1 MGFEGNWDQFPVDCQ
16 MIVKNINGNAAKAVL
31 AAATAYA
38 GDVAKS
44 SSTPVKTGQY
54 RSSIRADP
62 PVEEFGGPVSYVG
75 SPMPQT
81 RRLEFGFAGADSL
94 GRVYSQAPRPH
105 WRPAFDLRKA
115 EYLNIM
121 ATILGAEA

>member
-16 MIVKNINGNAAKAVL
+16 MIVGNITKNSAKAVYS
-31 AAATAYA
+31 AATQYA

-44 SSTPVKTGQY
+44 SSTPVDTGQY
-54 RSSIRADP
+54 RASIRSDP
-62 PVEEFGGPVSYVG
+62 PIEEFGGPVCYVG

-94 GRVYSQAPRPH
+94 GRVYNQAPRPH
-105 WRPAFDLRKA
+105 WRPTFDLNKA
-115 EYLNIM
+115 TYLDIM
-121 ATILGAEA
+121 AKALEETT